1 MKNDRQEKLLQII
14 SEENIETQEQLLQR
28 LEARGIRSTQA
39 TISRDIKQLHLIKE
53 PTGFG
58 TYRYAVST
66 HRTRLNFAE
75 KLRNI
80 FRECV
85 LSVDYAQNLVVIK
98 TMAGLAGAAA
108 SALDGMDALL
118 STVQMPT
125 GIPVATV
132 AINGGA
138 NAALLAAQI
147 LAVSDSDLAKKLDDK
162 RKKDANKVLEKDA
175 GILEKL

>member
-108 SALDGMDALL
+108 SALDGMENDELIGSVAGDDTVLVVLRDTESAADFCMQMREQLL
-118 STVQMPT
+118 
-125 GIPVATV
+125 
-132 AINGGA
+132 
-138 NAALLAAQI
+138 
-147 LAVSDSDLAKKLDDK
+147 
-162 RKKDANKVLEKDA
+162 
-175 GILEKL
+175 

>member
-28 LEARGIRSTQA
+28 LEARGVRATQA

-85 LSVDYAQNLVVIK
+85 LSVDYAQNLVVVK

-108 SALDGMDALL
+108 SALDGMENEEIVGSIAGDD
-118 STVQMPT
+118 TVLVVLRDTDSAADFCQQMRDQ
-125 GIPVATV
+125 
-132 AINGGA
+132 
-138 NAALLAAQI
+138 LM
-147 LAVSDSDLAKKLDDK
+147 
-162 RKKDANKVLEKDA
+162 
-175 GILEKL
+175 